1 MYGATLGVIADW
13 IQALRLPVQL
23 LQPRG
28 VDAHESGLTVRMV
41 QQALR
46 CRRIFVVGGGLEGY
60 LPALHKAI
68 RPRGIPIVELAHPQ
82 EEHEHR
88 SPYRHAPAN
97 LHIWLDVAHS
107 LKSCERILAW
117 ADADGLTDSQVRQGW
132 RRTQLRFRQL
142 QVAIDRLRPLV
153 AGKAYVAVHD
163 AYHLLTRALSMRS
176 LGSLQPDEETP
187 PNLLKLRQIILRAR
201 SERVLFV
208 LSHTEKGIG
217 LNLARLLKVPL
228 VLADTLERVD
238 PHRDYFERFHDML
251 ASLEAGARYKGV

>member
-1 MYGATLGVIADW
+1 MYGATLSPIASW
-13 IQALRLPVQL
+13 IRALNLPVQL

-28 VDAHESGLTVRMV
+28 VDAHEAGLTVRMV

-46 CRRIFVVGGGLEGY
+46 CRRIFAVGGGLEGY

-68 RPRGIPIVELAHPQ
+68 RPRGIPIIELAHPQ

-88 SPYRHAPAN
+88 SPHHHAPAN
-97 LHIWLDVAHS
+97 LHIWLDVARS
-107 LKSCERILAW
+107 IESCERILAW

-132 RRTQLRFRQL
+132 RRTQLQFRQL
-142 QVAIDRLRPLV
+142 RGVIQRLRPLV
-153 AGKAYVAVHD
+153 VGKAYVAVHD
-163 AYHLLTRALSMRS
+163 AYRPLTQALGMRS

-187 PNLLKLRQIILRAR
+187 PNLLKLRQVILQAR
-201 SERVLFV
+201 RERVLFV
-208 LSHTEKGIG
+208 LSHIEKGIG

-238 PHRDYFERFHDML
+238 PHRDYFQRFFDLL
-251 ASLEAGARYKGV
+251 ASLEEGARR